1 MSPGAPVGGAWDSAY
16 HAPVLA
22 DEIVKLFQGA
32 NTILDCT
39 LGGGGHS
46 AALLALGATVTAID
60 RDPAAISAARDRLA
74 AHEAAGRFRVI
85 LGNFA
90 EADRLLPDTRQKFDG
105 ILADLGVSS
114 HQIDDES
121 RGFSFRE
128 GAVLDMRM
136 EGGAAGGTSA
146 AELLNTMD
154 EQELV
159 RMLRDYADEPR
170 ARRVAREIVRRRG
183 NALFETSDD
192 LVRAIRGALGARSG
206 PGDFA
211 RIFQGLRIAVNDELG
226 SLERAMPVLRDRLR
240 PGGVLA
246 VIAYHS
252 GEDRI
257 VKHLMREWSRDCVCP
272 PRQLECTCR
281 GRALGSLVT
290 RKAVKPSAAEI
301 ERNPRARSARLRA
314 WRSAP

>member
-1 MSPGAPVGGAWDSAY
+1 MSPEAPGAWDSTY

-22 DEIVKLFQGA
+22 DEIVELFRGA

-39 LGGGGHS
+39 LGGGGHT
-46 AALLALGATVTAID
+46 AALLALGAHVIAID
-60 RDPAAISAARDRLA
+60 RDPAAVGAARDRLA

-90 EADRLLPDTRQKFDG
+90 EADRLLNDTRQKFDG

-128 GAVLDMRM
+128 GALLDMRM
-136 EGGAAGGTSA
+136 DGSSGPTA

-154 EQELV
+154 EQELI
-159 RMLRDYADEPR
+159 RILREYADEPH
-170 ARRVAREIVRRRG
+170 ARRVAREITRRRE
-183 NALFETSDD
+183 NAPFKTSDD

-226 SLERAMPVLRDRLR
+226 ALERALPALRDRLQ

-246 VIAYHS
+246 VVAYHS
-252 GEDRI
+252 GEDRM
-257 VKHLMREWSRDCVCP
+257 VKHAMREWSRDCVCP
-272 PRQLECTCR
+272 PRQLQCTCG

-290 RKAVKPSAAEI
+290 RKAVKPSSAEI
-301 ERNPRARSARLRA
+301 ERNLRSRSARLRA
-314 WRSAP
+314 WRSAA

>member
-1 MSPGAPVGGAWDSAY
+1 MSPEAPGAWDSTY

-22 DEIVKLFQGA
+22 DEIVELFRGA

-39 LGGGGHS
+39 LGGGGHT
-46 AALLALGATVTAID
+46 AALLATGAHVTAID
-60 RDPAAISAARDRLA
+60 RDPAAVTAARDRLA
-74 AHEAAGRFRVI
+74 AHEASGRFRVI

-90 EADRLLPDTRQKFDG
+90 EADRLLNDTRQKFDG

-121 RGFSFRE
+121 RGFSFRD
-128 GAVLDMRM
+128 GALLDMRM
-136 EGGAAGGTSA
+136 DKTAGPTA

-154 EQELV
+154 EQELM
-159 RMLRDYADEPR
+159 RILREYADEPR
-170 ARRVAREIVRRRG
+170 ARRVAREITRRRE
-183 NALFETSDD
+183 NAPFRTSDD

-226 SLERAMPVLRDRLR
+226 ALERALPALRDRLQ

-246 VIAYHS
+246 VVAYHS
-252 GEDRI
+252 GEDRM
-257 VKHLMREWSRDCVCP
+257 VKHAMREWSRDCVCP
-272 PRQLECTCR
+272 PRQLQCTCG
-281 GRALGSLVT
+281 GRALGSPVT
-290 RKAVKPSAAEI
+290 RKAVKPSAVEI
-301 ERNPRARSARLRA
+301 ERNPRSRSARLRA
-314 WRSAP
+314 WRSAA

>member
-1 MSPGAPVGGAWDSAY
+1 MGGAWDSAY

-22 DEIVKLFQGA
+22 DEIVELFQGA

-46 AALLALGATVTAID
+46 AALLALGASVTAID

-128 GAVLDMRM
+128 GASLDMRM
-136 EGGAAGGTSA
+136 ESGSAGGTSA

-154 EQELV
+154 EQELARV
-159 RMLRDYADEPR
+159 LRDYADEPR
-170 ARRVAREIVRRRG
+170 SRRLAREIVRRRG
-183 NALFETSDD
+183 NAPFETSDD
-192 LVRAIRGALGARSG
+192 LVGAIRGALGARSG

-226 SLERAMPVLRDRLR
+226 SLERAMPALRDRLQ

-257 VKHLMREWSRDCVCP
+257 VKHLMREWSRDCICP
-272 PRQLECTCR
+272 PRQLQCTCG
-281 GRALGSLVT
+281 GRALGSLIT
-290 RKAVKPSAAEI
+290 RKAVKPSAAEV

>member
-1 MSPGAPVGGAWDSAY
+1 MIPESPGAWDSTY

-22 DEIVKLFQGA
+22 DEIVEFFRGA

-46 AALLALGATVTAID
+46 AALLALGARVTAID
-60 RDPAAISAARDRLA
+60 RDPAAVRAARDRLA

-90 EADRLLPDTRQKFDG
+90 EADSLLNDSRLKFDG

-114 HQIDDES
+114 RQFDDET

-128 GAVLDMRM
+128 GALLDMRM
-136 EGGAAGGTSA
+136 TSGAGPTA
-146 AELLNTMD
+146 AEMLNLLD
-154 EQELV
+154 EQEVV
-159 RMLRDYADEPR
+159 RILRDYADEPR
-170 ARRVAREIVRRRG
+170 ARRVAREIVRRRE
-183 NALFETSDD
+183 NAPYRTSDD
-192 LVRAIRGALGARSG
+192 LVNAIRGALGARSG

-226 SLERAMPVLRDRLR
+226 SLERALPLLRDRLE
-240 PGGVLA
+240 PGGTLA

-257 VKHLMREWSRDCVCP
+257 VKHAMREWSRECVCP
-272 PRQLECTCR
+272 PRQLQCTCG

-290 RKAVKPSAAEI
+290 RKAVKPSPDEI
-301 ERNPRARSARLRA
+301 ARNPRSRSARLRA
-314 WRSAP
+314 WRSAA

>member
-1 MSPGAPVGGAWDSAY
+1 MSPEAPGAWDSTY

-22 DEIVKLFQGA
+22 DEIVELFRGA

-39 LGGGGHS
+39 LGGGGHT
-46 AALLALGATVTAID
+46 AALLATGAYVTAID
-60 RDPAAISAARDRLA
+60 RDPAAVSAARDRLA
-74 AHEAAGRFRVI
+74 AHEASGRFRVI

-90 EADRLLPDTRQKFDG
+90 EADRLLNDTRQKFDG

-128 GAVLDMRM
+128 GALLDMRM
-136 EGGAAGGTSA
+136 DKTAGPTA

-154 EQELV
+154 EQELI
-159 RMLRDYADEPR
+159 RILREYADEPR
-170 ARRVAREIVRRRG
+170 ARRVAREITRRRE
-183 NALFETSDD
+183 NAPFRSSDD
-192 LVRAIRGALGARSG
+192 LVRTIRGALGARSG

-226 SLERAMPVLRDRLR
+226 ALERALPALRDRLQ
-240 PGGVLA
+240 PGGALA
-246 VIAYHS
+246 VVAYHS
-252 GEDRI
+252 GEDRM
-257 VKHLMREWSRDCVCP
+257 VKHAMREWSRDCVCP
-272 PRQLECTCR
+272 PRQLQCTCG

-290 RKAVKPSAAEI
+290 RKAVKPSVGEI
-301 ERNPRARSARLRA
+301 ERNPRSRSARLRA
-314 WRSAP
+314 WRSAA

>member
-22 DEIVKLFQGA
+22 DEIVELFRGA

-128 GAVLDMRM
+128 GAFLDMRM
-136 EGGAAGGTSA
+136 EGASAGGTSA

-159 RMLRDYADEPR
+159 RVLRDYADEPR

>member
-1 MSPGAPVGGAWDSAY
+1 MGGAWDSAY

-22 DEIVKLFQGA
+22 DEIVELFRGA

-128 GAVLDMRM
+128 GAFLDMRM
-136 EGGAAGGTSA
+136 EGGSAGGTSA

-159 RMLRDYADEPR
+159 RVLRDYADEPR